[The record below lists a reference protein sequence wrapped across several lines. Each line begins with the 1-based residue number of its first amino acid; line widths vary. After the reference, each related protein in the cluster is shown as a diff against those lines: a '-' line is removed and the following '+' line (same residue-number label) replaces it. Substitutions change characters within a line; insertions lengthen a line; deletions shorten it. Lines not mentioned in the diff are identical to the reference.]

1 MRIPIQ
7 HHHLFSEHIKKK
19 KITAL
24 AKMGANTSPNNDVNA
39 ELEKRSG
46 KLNRQVKRFKRTWQG
61 VNSAMSLAA
70 LGVCAYEIRRTRK
83 SITVQQQQKLEHETI
98 SFHL

>member
-7 HHHLFSEHIKKK
+7 HRHLFSEHIEK

-46 KLNRQVKRFKRTWQG
+46 KLNRHVKSFKRTWQG
-61 VNSAMSLAA
+61 VNSAMSLAS